1 MTPAGWRIA
10 DVVAADEASLLD
22 CINRRRSAR

>member
-1 MTPAGWRIA
+1 MTPAGGRIA
-10 DVVAADEASLLD
+10 NVVADEASLLD